1 MHEVREGE
9 ALAAECRVFCRYLLG
24 RDAPPD
30 VVDAYCRAHEGGCAG
45 PGLALTALDR
55 ALCGVARGGPR
66 LARIADSYAAVCA
79 RGSVLRRK
87 LVLLVAILESRG
99 STAAALD
106 TAVPGSRLAWLAG
119 AAASAAGWAVAAG
132 AGALVVVPA
141 WAWHRWIR
149 R

>member
-55 ALCGVARGGPR
+55 
-66 LARIADSYAAVCA
+66 AAVCA